1 MKTEVKRLLWVLN
14 PGVVLRV
21 GKSRVVVNFKF
32 EKGDFEEYFEAT
44 MKRLQVDPL
53 VIDYAGAQGV
63 PPPEWLLRALCS
75 LLEEKIAACAKPENG
90 VPKL

>member
-1 MKTEVKRLLWVLN
+1 
-14 PGVVLRV
+14 
-21 GKSRVVVNFKF
+21 
-32 EKGDFEEYFEAT
+32 

-53 VIDYAGAQGV
+53 VIDYVDAGAQGV

-90 VPKL
+90 TPKL